1 MAVGIISP
9 DVRMASNLDIRTD
22 NLLLMRW
29 MTLLNQTYII
39 KEVLVIMR
47 QVTKKKWRRS
57 STCQSQLI
65 SKMMGGRSKKGL
77 WLQCCQFGII
87 SWRHWLPTKKGVLRT
102 KYVILLVYVCDHG
115 FFFYKKSF
123 SILTWQVE
131 CCVFSVNPHGLD
143 PRCVCIFRLKFQ
155 PQHPELEQ
163 LGLGTMLQ
171 CGVKIGLR

>member
-1 MAVGIISP
+1 MDGIIK
-9 DVRMASNLDIRTD
+9 SNVHNKGSLGSNETSH
-22 NLLLMRW
+22 
-29 MTLLNQTYII
+29 
-39 KEVLVIMR
+39 E
-47 QVTKKKWRRS
+47 KKKWRRS

-65 SKMMGGRSKKGL
+65 SKMMADPKRSL
-77 WLQCCQFGII
+77 IAVLPDWHYQLATLI
-87 SWRHWLPTKKGVLRT
+87 SDKKGVLRT

-115 FFFYKKSF
+115 FFSIKKSF

-143 PRCVCIFRLKFQ
+143 PRCVCIFQLKFQ
-155 PQHPELEQ
+155 PQHPELEL